1 MPALVLQS
9 LPYARDSS
17 ELIRRIGALPGAA
30 CLDSG
35 LGDQR
40 EGRFDILTAL
50 PSRELRLHNDRVE
63 SRDAGNRD
71 WQARRNDNDIFS
83 TADVLLRDSPPEP
96 DTLAA
101 LQHLPFCGGLICC
114 FSYDAAT
121 PTEACQRSEMKQG
134 ALADILYRVP
144 LATAGLYHWA
154 VVVDHVAGSSVLF
167 VLPQCPGDVR
177 QRVVHDLLPAL
188 MNQANLEPAS
198 VRADFSL
205 LQAFAPQLDDAAYKQ
220 AFARLKE
227 WIYAGDCY
235 QANLAIPFVAACEG
249 DTLSAYLRLRQG
261 SRSPFS
267 AWIRQDEFQ
276 VLSLSP
282 ERFISVVD
290 GEVVTQPIKGTRK
303 RSANAAEDLRLAEE
317 LLSSDKDRAENL
329 MIVDLLR
336 NDLGRVCE
344 TGSVKTR
351 ALFEL
356 HSFSQVHH
364 LISTVTGTLPAS
376 TSPLALLKSCFP
388 GGSITGAPKIRA
400 MEIIAEL
407 EPLPRSVYCGSVM
420 YCDYRGRL
428 DSNIAIRT
436 LLSTEGHLFCWGG
449 GGIVAD
455 SVADREH
462 QEARDKVSALMEL
475 VSGQAD

>member
-35 LGDQR
+35 LGGQR

-50 PSRELRLHNDRVE
+50 PSRELRLHHNRVE
-63 SRDAGNRD
+63 SRDAGD
-71 WQARRNDNDIFS
+71 TSWQVRVDEHDIFS
-83 TADVLLRDSPPEP
+83 AADVLLRDTPPEP

-101 LQHLPFCGGLICC
+101 LQHLPFCGGVICC
-114 FSYDAAT
+114 LSYDAAT
-121 PTEACQRSEMKQG
+121 PAHARQLSATKQSP
-134 ALADILYRVP
+134 LADMLYRVP
-144 LATAGLYHWA
+144 LATAGLFHWA
-154 VVVDHVAGSSVLF
+154 VVVDHIAESTVLF
-167 VLPQCPGDVR
+167 VLPQCPVEVR
-177 QRVVHDLLPAL
+177 QQVTHELLPAL
-188 MNQANLEPAS
+188 INNAETEPSNAQI
-198 VRADFSL
+198 RFSL
-205 LQAFAPQLDDAAYKQ
+205 LQDFTPQLDDAAYAQ

-249 DTLSAYLRLRQG
+249 DALSAYLRLRQA

-267 AWIRQDEFQ
+267 AWIRQDDFQ

-290 GEVVTQPIKGTRK
+290 GQVVTQPIKGTRK
-303 RSANAAEDLRLAEE
+303 RSADAAEDRRMAEE
-317 LLSSDKDRAENL
+317 LLGSEKDRAENL

-376 TSPLALLKSCFP
+376 ASPLALLKSCFP

-407 EPLPRSVYCGSVM
+407 EPLPRSVYCGSVV

-436 LLSTEGHLFCWGG
+436 LLSTDGHMFCWGG

-475 VSGQAD
+475 VAGQTA